1 MKKISLLI
9 CVLIV
14 ITSVF
19 SGCGSD
25 GKSSGAT
32 PDQAVTTAAKS
43 TPDQTSDSAAGE
55 DASWFDDAVFV
66 GDSVTNMLNI
76 YCMNDP
82 EALGKAQFVCA
93 PSLGFTNAQWALD
106 DENNVH
112 PSYKGKTVLAE
123 RAAEL
128 TGANKVLIMLGMNDI
143 GKIVFS
149 TVPNN
154 AMEPGKPYL
163 FEAKSNAMKFY
174 YTAETPAVE
183 PDNSG
188 AMKGSFTSYTLYDL
202 DNVYYF
208 AGHALWSCDDLT
220 ELNVIANRA
229 YVKLDEVVE
238 ISPAPVPGRRFV
250 YMDVHGPNTTT
261 GVDELNASE
270 TPVKVIIDGK
280 LFILRGEKMYDVTGS
295 LVK

>member
-43 TPDQTSDSAAGE
+43 TPDQTSDSATGE

-143 GKIVFS
+143 GIYGADGALDESKKFTQKLLS
-149 TVPNN
+149 HSPNVKLYFQSVTPKMTSHEDN
-154 AMEPGKPYL
+154 TIDNNLIKDFDSKLEKFCNENGYKYL
-163 FEAKSNAMKFY
+163 DVY
-174 YTAETPAVE
+174 HQVCDETDALPEKYCGDPE
-183 PDNSG
+183 PDEGQGIHFNTE
-188 AMKGSFTSYTLYDL
+188 ACEIWIDFLKK
-202 DNVYYF
+202 NV
-208 AGHALWSCDDLT
+208 
-220 ELNVIANRA
+220 
-229 YVKLDEVVE
+229 
-238 ISPAPVPGRRFV
+238 
-250 YMDVHGPNTTT
+250 
-261 GVDELNASE
+261 
-270 TPVKVIIDGK
+270 
-280 LFILRGEKMYDVTGS
+280 
-295 LVK
+295 

>member
-143 GKIVFS
+143 GIYGADGALDECKKFTQKLLS
-149 TVPNN
+149 HSPNLIKDFDSKLEKFCN
-154 AMEPGKPYL
+154 ENGYKYL
-163 FEAKSNAMKFY
+163 DVY
-174 YTAETPAVE
+174 HQVCDETDALPEKYCGDPE
-183 PDNSG
+183 PDEGQGIHFNTE
-188 AMKGSFTSYTLYDL
+188 ACEIWIDFLKK
-202 DNVYYF
+202 NV
-208 AGHALWSCDDLT
+208 
-220 ELNVIANRA
+220 
-229 YVKLDEVVE
+229 
-238 ISPAPVPGRRFV
+238 
-250 YMDVHGPNTTT
+250 
-261 GVDELNASE
+261 
-270 TPVKVIIDGK
+270 
-280 LFILRGEKMYDVTGS
+280 
-295 LVK
+295 

>member
-1 MKKISLLI
+1 MQIGYQKLHVSIYPMKSGTIDFYP
-9 CVLIV
+9 V
-14 ITSVF
+14 IAPEGEFHRTS
-19 SGCGSD
+19 
-25 GKSSGAT
+25 
-32 PDQAVTTAAKS
+32 
-43 TPDQTSDSAAGE
+43 QTLVAGQWNE
-55 DASWFDDAVFV
+55 VVIDYTDKTF
-66 GDSVTNMLNI
+66 
-76 YCMNDP
+76 
-82 EALGKAQFVCA
+82 A
-93 PSLGFTNAQWALD
+93 PLYQLGFTAYSSLGAFFIDNVYFYKDPELVRD
-106 DENNVH
+106 DDWMA
-112 PSYKGKTVLAE
+112 PG
-123 RAAEL
+123 EL
-128 TGANKVLIMLGMNDI
+128 GTICIPQGAVATGGDLYELVGMNDI
-143 GKIVFS
+143 GKIIFA
-149 TVPNN
+149 TVPDNE
-154 AMEPGKPYL
+154 MEPGKPYL

-174 YTAETPAVE
+174 YTEETPAVE